1 MELLKLKLELMLL
14 MHSLVASLQTIT
26 EHMVQQL
33 DSVSEEQILFFIDQ
47 REQIVEQLKQLDI
60 TEADQQQYGSI
71 VRGVLQYDPLI
82 TTKLEELR
90 TAAVDGFQ
98 KIGVAKVQHTAYSTP
113 YIPDS
118 YYFDKK
124 K

>member
-1 MELLKLKLELMLL
+1 MY
-14 MHSLVASLQTIT
+14 SLVQSLQAIT
-26 EHMVQQL
+26 ENMVAQL
-33 DSVSEEQILFFIDQ
+33 DEVTEEQIIFFIDQ
-47 REQIVEQLKQLDI
+47 REQLVQQLQNQEI
-60 TEADQQQYGSI
+60 TEADRQQYGSI
-71 VRGVLQYDPLI
+71 VQGVLQYDNAI

-90 TAAVDGFQ
+90 SGASDGIQKVSAAR
-98 KIGVAKVQHTAYSTP
+98 VQNTAYSSP